1 MSVPSSQRAP
11 AIATNT
17 GASRL
22 ASAAAT
28 RHAAILRA
36 LALTAALLCL
46 GVVVLGAYVR
56 LSNAGLGCPD
66 WPGCYGHVTP
76 LGAAAEAVSA
86 TGSATAPAAFAAT
99 RPLEIGKAWRE
110 MVHRYA
116 AGTLASL
123 LVLIAALG
131 FLWRRERVASPRY
144 LASLVAIVVVQ
155 AVLGMLTVTRQL
167 TPVIVT
173 LHLLFGLTTLSLLW
187 WMVLT
192 LWQQRAPAD
201 PSHRSS
207 TPSAPEG
214 VPEGMPDGKPEGAPL
229 SAARTLALLGLL
241 VLGLQIALGGWTS
254 SNYAAIACPDFP
266 TCQASWWP
274 SADFRSAFVLWHGLH
289 IDYEGGILAG
299 PARIAIH
306 LAHRLGATAATLGLL
321 AAALFCLRH
330 SLAPSARRA
339 ATVVLLLLA
348 VQLSIGISMVLR
360 GFPLW
365 LATAHNAGAALL
377 LLATLTL
384 NRQLRPAMPLA
395 L

>member
-1 MSVPSSQRAP
+1 MAVPSSQRAP
-11 AIATNT
+11 ASADRA
-17 GASRL
+17 GAVPL
-22 ASAAAT
+22 APAAAA
-28 RHAAILRA
+28 RHAVILRA

-66 WPGCYGHVTP
+66 WPGCYGHMTP
-76 LGAAAEAVSA
+76 LGAAAEASI
-86 TGSATAPAAFAAT
+86 TTAPAAFVGT
-99 RPLEIGKAWRE
+99 RPLEMGKAWRE

-131 FLWRRERVASPRY
+131 FLWRRERIASSRY
-144 LASLVAIVVVQ
+144 LVALVAIVALQ
-155 AVLGMLTVTRQL
+155 ALLGMLTVTRQL
-167 TPVIVT
+167 TPIIVT

-192 LWQQRAPAD
+192 LWGRRAGAGLNQLGAE
-201 PSHRSS
+201 
-207 TPSAPEG
+207 PSAP
-214 VPEGMPDGKPEGAPL
+214 ATTPL
-229 SAARTLALLGLL
+229 RIARGLALLGLL

-274 SADFRSAFVLWHGLH
+274 QADFRSAFVLWHGLN

-299 PARIAIH
+299 PARVAIH
-306 LAHRLGATAATLGLL
+306 LTHRLGATAATLALL
-321 AAALFCLRH
+321 TAALFCLRQR
-330 SLAPSARRA
+330 LAPAVQRA
-339 ATVVLLLLA
+339 AASVLLLLA
-348 VQLSIGISMVLR
+348 LQLSIGIAMVLR

-377 LLATLTL
+377 LLAAVTL
-384 NRQLRPAMPLA
+384 NRQLRPATPLA